1 MSSGTI
7 TFVSE
12 LNDGSTS
19 DKEIVIKSGI
29 LEKELCSHGDSV
41 MADCGF
47 TMKIDLKELNVYLNM
62 LSFLGGRVQL
72 TAAEVKESQAI
83 VSVKIHVER
92 AIQTVNPNLGGGGG
106 VILPHTL
113 HPPLPPSCW
122 FFLNN
127 SETVRAV
134 TLSFYSVQ

>member
-113 HPPLPPSCW
+113 HPPSLRPVG
-122 FFLNN
+122 FFLI
-127 SETVRAV
+127 TQKR
-134 TLSFYSVQ
+134 

>member
-113 HPPLPPSCW
+113 HPPPSVLLV
-122 FFLNN
+122 F
-127 SETVRAV
+127 S
-134 TLSFYSVQ
+134 